1 MKEIMRELNKRFCVM
16 LLLAVSVCS
25 APAQHAVPIP
35 NKQQLAWQQAELG
48 VLLSYDLHV
57 LDTAKYNQQKNRIT
71 PIADYNIFQPQH
83 LNIEQWVLAAKA
95 AGAKFA
101 IFTVSHETGF
111 VFYQSDV
118 NPYCMKALKWRD
130 GKADLIKE
138 FVDACRK
145 HDVLPGLYLGIRW
158 NAFFGVHDFKV
169 NGAGEF
175 QHNRQLYYNK
185 MVEGMVT
192 EICSRYGPLFEIWFD
207 GGGSSPDRGGADI
220 LPIVKKYQ
228 PDCLFYHNTQLAE
241 ARWGGSETGIVNY
254 PCWSTF
260 PFPYTGAGE
269 SAPKE
274 IGENDFALLKTG
286 DPNGKYFMP
295 AMADLPL
302 RGAGGRHEWFWEP
315 GDEKHIF
322 SVAHLTDVYKKSVGR
337 NATLIIGLTP
347 DNTGIIPQPDADTL
361 AAFGKAINQLFGKP
375 IAAAPANNTLALS
388 IPSGKKAGYIILGE
402 DLQYGQCVRDFEILA
417 KQKGKWKIIFEG
429 SSIGNKFIFQLAPH
443 FEASA
448 IKINIQSAIEKP
460 IINRFEL
467 Y

>member
-1 MKEIMRELNKRFCVM
+1 M
-16 LLLAVSVCS
+16 LCFNLKIAT
-25 APAQHAVPIP
+25 AQSIPIP

-48 VLLSYDLHV
+48 ALISYDLHV
-57 LDTAKYNQQKNRIT
+57 LDTSKYVQSENRIT
-71 PIADYNIFQPQH
+71 PIPNYNIFNPPN
-83 LNIEQWVLAAKA
+83 LNVEQWVLAAKA

-111 VFYQSDV
+111 SFYQSDV
-118 NPYCMKALKWRD
+118 NPYCMKALKWQNGKGDLVRD
-130 GKADLIKE
+130 

-145 HDVLPGLYLGIRW
+145 HDILPGLFVGIRW
-158 NAFFGVHDFKV
+158 NSFFGTYDFKV
-169 NGAGEF
+169 NGTGEI
-175 QHNRQLYYNK
+175 QKKRQAYYNK

-192 EICSRYGPLFEIWFD
+192 ELCTRYGKLFEIWFD

-241 ARWGGSETGIVNY
+241 ARWGGSESGIVNY

-260 PFPYTGAGE
+260 AYPYIGAGE

-274 IGENDFALLKTG
+274 IGANDFALLKTG

-295 AMADLPL
+295 TMADLPL
-302 RGAGGRHEWFWEP
+302 RGAKGGHQWFWEL

-322 SVAHLTDVYKKSVGR
+322 SVNHLIDVYKKSVGR

-347 DNTGIIPQPDADTL
+347 DNRGLMPQPDIDTL
-361 AAFGKAINQLFGKP
+361 AAFNNAVNKLFGNP
-375 IAAAPANNTLALS
+375 IAGLKTIGKKMELEVPK
-388 IPSGKKAGYIILGE
+388 GKKANYIVLGE
-402 DLQYGQCVRDFEILA
+402 DLQCGQRVRSFQIQV
-417 KQKGKWKIIFEG
+417 KQKGSWQTAFQG
-429 SSIGNKFIFQLAPH
+429 SSIGNKFIYQFPTESTFNRVRLIIN
-443 FEASA
+443 EAV
-448 IKINIQSAIEKP
+448 EKP
-460 IINRFEL
+460 LISKFEL